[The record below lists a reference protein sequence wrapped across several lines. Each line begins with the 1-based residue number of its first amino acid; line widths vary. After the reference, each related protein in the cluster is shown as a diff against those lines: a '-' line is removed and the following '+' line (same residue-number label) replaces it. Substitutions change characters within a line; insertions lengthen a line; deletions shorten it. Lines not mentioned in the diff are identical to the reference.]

1 MYLLGQEPEQA
12 QFTLLVILL
21 GEMKSY
27 TNISIFG
34 FDLIVQKLEEPFEVR
49 VAIKKEG
56 EIVKPMPSDKKLE
69 KILSYLTEEGFLDD
83 GKELDEDCV
92 TWMDGEPAMR
102 LAVGYLPSH
111 KFKQLKYKL
120 EQHG

>member
-1 MYLLGQEPEQA
+1 MN
-12 QFTLLVILL
+12 
-21 GEMKSY
+21 SY

-34 FDLIVQKLEEPFEVR
+34 YDLIVQKLKKPFEVR

-56 EIVKPMPSDKKLE
+56 EIVKPMPSDKKIE
-69 KILSYLTEEGFLDD
+69 KILNYLGEEGFLETDD
-83 GKELDEDCV
+83 ESGENLTWIEDE
-92 TWMDGEPAMR
+92 PKMR

>member
-1 MYLLGQEPEQA
+1 MN
-12 QFTLLVILL
+12 
-21 GEMKSY
+21 SY

-34 FDLIVQKLEEPFEVR
+34 YDLIVQKLKKPFEVR

-56 EIVKPMPSDKKLE
+56 KVVTSMPSNKNLE
-69 KILSYLTEEGFLDD
+69 KILYYLGEEGFLDD
-83 GKELDEDCV
+83 GGVDSNEV
-92 TWMDGEPAMR
+92 TWIKGEPKMR

>member
-1 MYLLGQEPEQA
+1 MN
-12 QFTLLVILL
+12 
-21 GEMKSY
+21 SY

-34 FDLIVQKLEEPFEVR
+34 YDLIVQKLEQPFEVR

-56 EIVKPMPSDKKLE
+56 ELLDPMPSDNEIE
-69 KILSYLTEEGFLDD
+69 KILNYLTDEGFFDD
-83 GKELDEDCV
+83 GKEVDEDSL
-92 TWMDGEPAMR
+92 TWLDGEPAMK

-111 KFKQLKYKL
+111 KFKQLKYKI

>member
-1 MYLLGQEPEQA
+1 MN
-12 QFTLLVILL
+12 
-21 GEMKSY
+21 SY
-27 TNISIFG
+27 TNISILG
-34 FDLIVQKLEEPFEVR
+34 YDLIVQKLKKPFEVR

-56 EIVKPMPSDKKLE
+56 KILDPMPSDKDIE
-69 KILSYLTEEGFLDD
+69 KILNYLNEEGFFDD
-83 GKELDEDCV
+83 GQELDEDST
-92 TWMDGEPAMR
+92 TWTEGEPAMK

>member
-1 MYLLGQEPEQA
+1 MN
-12 QFTLLVILL
+12 
-21 GEMKSY
+21 SY

-34 FDLIVQKLEEPFEVR
+34 YDLIVQKLKKPFEVR

-56 EIVKPMPSDKKLE
+56 ELLDPMPSDNE
-69 KILSYLTEEGFLDD
+69 IRKILNYLSEEGFFDD
-83 GKELDEDCV
+83 GKELDEDSI
-92 TWMDGEPAMR
+92 TWVDDEPAMK

-111 KFKQLKYKL
+111 KFKQLKYKI

>member
-1 MYLLGQEPEQA
+1 MNA
-12 QFTLLVILL
+12 
-21 GEMKSY
+21 Y

-34 FDLIVQKLEEPFEVR
+34 YDLIVQKLKKPFEVR

-56 EIVKPMPSDKKLE
+56 KIVKPIPSDEKLE
-69 KILSYLTEEGFLDD
+69 KILNYLSEEGFLDD
-83 GKELDEDCV
+83 GKELDEDCL
-92 TWMDGEPAMR
+92 TWMEGEPAMR

-120 EQHG
+120 EQNEQ

>member
-1 MYLLGQEPEQA
+1 MN
-12 QFTLLVILL
+12 
-21 GEMKSY
+21 SY

-34 FDLIVQKLEEPFEVR
+34 YDLIVQKLKKPFEVR
-49 VAIKKEG
+49 VAIKKEK
-56 EIVKPMPSDKKLE
+56 EAFDAMEEEHSMPSNQHLE
-69 KILSYLTEEGFLDD
+69 KILHYLSEEGFLDGSGMD
-83 GKELDEDCV
+83 SNEI
-92 TWMDGEPAMR
+92 TWIEGQPKMR

>member
-1 MYLLGQEPEQA
+1 MD
-12 QFTLLVILL
+12 
-21 GEMKSY
+21 SY

-34 FDLIVQKLEEPFEVR
+34 YDLIVQKLKKPFEVR
-49 VAIKKEG
+49 IAIKKEG
-56 EIVKPMPSDKKLE
+56 KLLPSFETDSMPSNDELK
-69 KILSYLTEEGFLDD
+69 KILNYLGEEGFLDD
-83 GKELDEDCV
+83 FGMDGEQI
-92 TWMDGEPAMR
+92 TWMDSENRMR

>member
-1 MYLLGQEPEQA
+1 MN
-12 QFTLLVILL
+12 
-21 GEMKSY
+21 SY

-34 FDLIVQKLEEPFEVR
+34 YDLIVQKLKKPFEVR
-49 VAIKKEG
+49 IAIKKEG
-56 EIVKPMPSDKKLE
+56 KAFGFNAGSELEGLEENPSMPSNKNLE
-69 KILSYLTEEGFLDD
+69 KILAYLSEEGFLDD
-83 GKELDEDCV
+83 ETQESRGDV
-92 TWMDGEPAMR
+92 WMDNERGMK

>member
-1 MYLLGQEPEQA
+1 MN
-12 QFTLLVILL
+12 
-21 GEMKSY
+21 SY

-34 FDLIVQKLEEPFEVR
+34 YDLIVQKLKKPFEVR
-49 VAIKKEG
+49 VAIKNEG
-56 EIVKPMPSDKKLE
+56 EVKEHTLPSNESLE
-69 KILSYLTEEGFLDD
+69 KILYYLSEEGFLDD
-83 GKELDEDCV
+83 CGMDSNEI
-92 TWMDGEPAMR
+92 TWLEGEPKMR

>member
-1 MYLLGQEPEQA
+1 MN
-12 QFTLLVILL
+12 
-21 GEMKSY
+21 SY

-34 FDLIVQKLEEPFEVR
+34 YDLIVQKLKKPFEVR
-49 VAIKKEG
+49 IAIKKEG
-56 EIVKPMPSDKKLE
+56 EVFEEESFMPSNKNLE
-69 KILSYLTEEGFLDD
+69 KILNYLGEEGFLETDD
-83 GKELDEDCV
+83 ESGENLTWIDEEAKV
-92 TWMDGEPAMR
+92 R

>member
-1 MYLLGQEPEQA
+1 MND
-12 QFTLLVILL
+12 
-21 GEMKSY
+21 SY
-27 TNISIFG
+27 TNISVLG
-34 FDLIVQKLEEPFEVR
+34 YDLIVQKLKKPFEVR

-56 EIVKPMPSDKKLE
+56 ELLEPMPSNKEVE
-69 KILSYLTEEGFLDD
+69 KILNYLSEEGFFDD

-92 TWMDGEPAMR
+92 TWMEGEPAMR
-102 LAVGYLPSH
+102 LAVGYLSSH